1 MFKIGLV
8 INPLAGIGGRVGLK
22 GSDGKAIQDKALAR
36 GAQKLA
42 QVKTKICFQ
51 QFSSYFE
58 KIKIYTVSGEMGE
71 QFCKDLHLNF
81 EIVYDSKHPSS
92 ASDTK
97 QAVEKLQ
104 HINLHLLL
112 FAGGDGTARN
122 IFESSDQQ
130 QTVLGIPAG
139 VKIHSGVY
147 AVSPEAAGLLVNQL
161 ISGAMLSLTSANV
174 VDIDEEAFRQGQVKA
189 RHYGHLPVPASLEY
203 VQAVKQGNQEV
214 EELVFDDIAAEVIE
228 SMQDDIYYV
237 IGSGSTC
244 AVIMQELGLANTL
257 LGSDI
262 VFQGEIFKSDAVE
275 SDFLELL
282 DSGKKLEFVLTVI
295 GGQGHILGRGNQQ
308 ISPTVIV
315 KTGWN
320 NFHIVASKS
329 KLKGLNR
336 NVLLVETGD
345 LELDHQLFGLKSVT
359 TGYHDQVLMTVDL
372 TDSSRI

>member
-8 INPLAGIGGRVGLK
+8 INPFAGIGGRVGLK
-22 GSDGKAIQDKALAR
+22 GSDGKEIRDKALAS

-42 QVKTKICFQ
+42 HARTKICLQ
-51 QFSSYFE
+51 QFKAYF
-58 KIKIYTVSGEMGE
+58 KRIKIYTVSGEMGE
-71 QFCKDLHLNF
+71 QLCKELDVNY
-81 EIVYDSKHPSS
+81 EIVHLSSTPSS
-92 ASDTK
+92 ATDTK
-97 QAVEKLQ
+97 QAI
-104 HINLHLLL
+104 INLKDKNLDLLL

-122 IFESSDQQ
+122 VFEASELQ

-161 ISGAMLSLTSANV
+161 ISGKMLTLTSANV
-174 VDIDEEAFRQGQVKA
+174 VDLDEDAFRRGQVKA
-189 RHYGHLPVPASLEY
+189 RHYGHLPVPSSLEY

-244 AVIMQELGLANTL
+244 AVIMQQLGLSNTL

-262 VFQGEIFKSDAVE
+262 VSHNKIFKSDAVE
-275 SDFLELL
+275 RDFLKLL
-282 DSGKKLEFVLTVI
+282 DKGKKLEFVLTII

-308 ISPTVIV
+308 ISPQVV
-315 KTGWN
+315 KRTGWD

-329 KLKGLNR
+329 KLKGLKR
-336 NVLLVETGD
+336 ASLLVDTGD
-345 LELDHQLFGLKSVT
+345 IELDHQLFGVKSVT
-359 TGYHDQVLMTVDL
+359 TGYHDQILMTVG
-372 TDSSRI
+372 IE

>member
-1 MFKIGLV
+1 MFRIGLV
-8 INPLAGIGGRVGLK
+8 INPFAGIGGRVGLK
-22 GSDGKAIQDKALAR
+22 GSDGKVIQEKALAS

-71 QFCKDLHLNF
+71 QVCKDLQLNF
-81 EIVYDSKHPSS
+81 EIVHHSKFPSS
-92 ASDTK
+92 ATDTK
-97 QAVEKLQ
+97 QAVEELHDK
-104 HINLHLLL
+104 NLDLLL

-122 IFESSDQQ
+122 VFEASNQQ
-130 QTVLGIPAG
+130 VTVLGIPAG

-161 ISGAMLSLTSANV
+161 IGGTMLSLTCANV
-174 VDIDEEAFRQGQVKA
+174 VDLDEEAFRQGQVKA

-203 VQAVKQGNQEV
+203 VQAVKQGNQEI

-228 SMQDDIYYV
+228 AIQDDIYYV

-244 AVIMQELGLANTL
+244 AVIMQQLGLANTL

-262 VFQGEIFKSDAVE
+262 IFQNEIFKSDAVE
-275 SDFLELL
+275 RDFLQLL

-308 ISPTVIV
+308 ISPEVV
-315 KTGWN
+315 EKTGWN

-336 NVLLVETGD
+336 RTLLVDTGD

-359 TGYHDQVLMTVDL
+359 TGYRDQVLMMVGL
-372 TDSSRI
+372 S